1 MNLLIREIPLEERP
15 RERLLGS
22 GPVALSDAELV
33 ALLLRT
39 GARGASALSLAREL
53 LTTQGGLDGLAATS
67 SSGLRRRGLGAA
79 KAATLI
85 AAFEVGRR
93 LARAAVPLEDPL
105 GKPDA
110 VARYLAVRYDIRGQE
125 VLGALFL
132 DGRNRLLSESDVFR
146 GTSDRAAVEPAALL
160 REAIVRSASGIVL
173 FHTHPSG
180 DPTPSLDDLAF
191 TGRLAEGAKILGL
204 RLLDH
209 LILGHGGRWISL
221 RQHGSPQGAW

>member
-1 MNLLIREIPLEERP
+1 
-15 RERLLGS
+15 
-22 GPVALSDAELV
+22 
-33 ALLLRT
+33 
-39 GARGASALSLAREL
+39 
-53 LTTQGGLDGLAATS
+53 
-67 SSGLRRRGLGAA
+67 
-79 KAATLI
+79 
-85 AAFEVGRR
+85 
-93 LARAAVPLEDPL
+93 
-105 GKPDA
+105 
-110 VARYLAVRYDIRGQE
+110 
-125 VLGALFL
+125 
-132 DGRNRLLSESDVFR
+132 
-146 GTSDRAAVEPAALL
+146 VEPAALL